1 MLLSTTGNA
10 TRVVVTAWSDD
21 GSPMTTAV
29 DDLPGDADELR
40 AAVLAMRVALDAER
54 AERHRLEDE
63 RRRLEE
69 QNERLCHFIRQ
80 LQRMQFGRRS
90 EKLDPDQLNLALED
104 LEQAVAE
111 TDAEA

>member
-1 MLLSTTGNA
+1 
-10 TRVVVTAWSDD
+10 
-21 GSPMTTAV
+21 MTTTLEGLP
-29 DDLPGDADELR
+29 DDLPDDAGGLR
-40 AAVLAMRVALDAER
+40 AAVLAMRAELAAERAELAAER
-54 AERHRLEDE
+54 AERQRLED
-63 RRRLEE
+63 

-111 TDAEA
+111 NDAEAEKADPQVR